1 MSNKQIKTLTP
12 AVLKRMIMEE
22 KQKLIRESSNSSSFL
37 NQGGNKTNPYNSKSS
52 KAGMHEVQAD
62 KYASTVNLINKAKML
77 KEEEAKLRKKLSKI
91 LEMKRNIKQKLLR
104 DL

>member
-12 AVLKRMIMEE
+12 AVLKRMILEE
-22 KQKLIRESSNSSSFL
+22 KAKLIKEASDASSFL
-37 NQGGNKTNPYNSKSS
+37 NQGGNKKNPFTQKSS

-62 KYASTVNLINKAKML
+62 DYANTVNLINKAKML
-77 KEEEAKLRKKLSKI
+77 KEEESKLRKKLSKI